1 MKHIQ
6 IRNSDMAWHIAAN
19 IQFPQ
24 ILMSQNSIRRLS
36 ASILLAV
43 VRSRRLAISMARHW
57 LKKAMSFSLM
67 TPVSRENLV
76 GSLVG

>member
-6 IRNSDMAWHIAAN
+6 IRNSDMACILLPIFSFH
-19 IQFPQ
+19 Q

-43 VRSRRLAISMARHW
+43 VRSRRLAISMAKHW
-57 LKKAMSFSLM
+57 LKKAISFSLM

-76 GSLVG
+76 GSLAG